1 MTDFHGHRLR
11 VGLAVPSTNTTVQ
24 PECELLRPPGVTN
37 HTSRVSI
44 RQRKITTEKDFLEHV
59 QAMRDGMGDAID
71 RVVSA
76 QVDHVIMGVA
86 LEAFW
91 GGVKQ
96 AAELQEGLEQ
106 RAGVGISMG
115 STATVAALQA
125 RSGPR
130 RSRCLRRTCRAATS
144 RCASIS
150 RRRASTCCA

>member
-1 MTDFHGHRLR
+1 MTDYHGHRLR

-37 HTSRVSI
+37 HTGRVSI
-44 RQRKITTEKDFLEHV
+44 RQRRITTEKDFLEHV

-71 RVVSA
+71 RVCSA

-96 AAELQEGLEQ
+96 AAELQDGLEQ

-115 STATVAALQA
+115 STATVAALRA
-125 RSGPR
+125 YGIEKIAVLTPHMPR
-130 RSRCLRRTCRAATS
+130 GDEQVRDYFVEAGFDVLRL
-144 RCASIS
+144 
-150 RRRASTCCA
+150 